1 MTFAVS
7 MSAAQIRSARATADP
22 ARGYRSLTGLM
33 LGFMSVTE
41 RRLHDGSLTEL
52 TDVDNPPAGEK
63 QRYLLAVLYKIGRDS
78 FELVSKLAEHLRI
91 GRDRI
96 GLAGLKDKA
105 GVTMQEVSIDCIS
118 AGSIRADKVLSINKG
133 LKRAALGN
141 LRWSPRSLHHGEHA
155 GNHFC
160 ILVRQVEAE
169 PPVIDKAVRDLKRRG
184 FINYF
189 GHQRFGLGSSAS
201 GLSAVLVG
209 RALVKGHY
217 RAAVEEI
224 MDPRHAATAEE
235 GAAKR
240 IWQLKGITHV
250 YNACVTC
257 TYMCNALV

>member
-1 MTFAVS
+1 
-7 MSAAQIRSARATADP
+7 
-22 ARGYRSLTGLM
+22 
-33 LGFMSVTE
+33 LGFLSVTE
-41 RRLHDGSLTEL
+41 RRLHDASLTQL

-63 QRYLLAVLYKIGRDS
+63 KRYLLAVLYKIGRDS
-78 FELVSKLAEHLRI
+78 FELVSKLAEHLKI

-96 GLAGLKDKA
+96 GIAGLKDKA

-118 AGSIRADKVLSINKG
+118 AGSIRADRVLSINKA

-141 LRWSPRSLHHGEHA
+141 LRWSSRSLHHGEHA

-169 PPVIDKAVRDLKRRG
+169 PPVIDKAVRHLKRRG

-189 GHQRFGLGSSAS
+189 GHQRFGVGSSAS

-217 RAAVEEI
+217 RTAVEEI
-224 MDPRHAATAEE
+224 MDPRHAASPQEA
-235 GAAKR
+235 AAKR
-240 IWQLKGITHV
+240 IWQLKGM
-250 YNACVTC
+250 
-257 TYMCNALV
+257 TYMCPHVCVCVCVCVCKSE